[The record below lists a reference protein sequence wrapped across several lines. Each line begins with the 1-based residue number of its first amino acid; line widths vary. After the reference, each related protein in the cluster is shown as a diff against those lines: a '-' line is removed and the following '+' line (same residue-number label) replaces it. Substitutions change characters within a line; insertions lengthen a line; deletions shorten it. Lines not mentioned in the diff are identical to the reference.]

1 MHDRSL
7 CAKANK
13 MYCWAYSI
21 LTLIFTF
28 RPCHFLKIQYFT
40 NFKVWAGSVV
50 RFLLCEPQVMYHVCL
65 DLYSNWWWYLC
76 SGVGIASLP
85 HFRPVLYDACC
96 TLSLAANMRFLQLTS
111 LVPNFL
117 ASFSVAKCKRKSS
130 KEPGNK
136 ALLHP
141 AYTDK
146 IPETPREHPKT
157 AHVWACSFFYLAGDD
172 RIQHW

>member
-1 MHDRSL
+1 M
-7 CAKANK
+7 
-13 MYCWAYSI
+13 
-21 LTLIFTF
+21 
-28 RPCHFLKIQYFT
+28 KIQYFI

-65 DLYSNWWWYLC
+65 DLYTNWWWYLC

-111 LVPNFL
+111 LVPSFL
-117 ASFSVAKCKRKSS
+117 ASFLVAKCKRKSS

-157 AHVWACSFFYLAGDD
+157 VHVWACSFFWWWQNPTLVVTADTNRSLPRNDSCLLLLHLLSCSIGLF
-172 RIQHW
+172 Q